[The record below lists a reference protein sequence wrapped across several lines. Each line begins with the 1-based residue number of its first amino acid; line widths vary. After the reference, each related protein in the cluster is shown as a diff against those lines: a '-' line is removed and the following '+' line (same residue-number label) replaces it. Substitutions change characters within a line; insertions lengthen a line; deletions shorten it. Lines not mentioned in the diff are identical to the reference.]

1 LAENPDFMKSKIV
14 KLLIFI
20 GILAA
25 ANVLASFLFFRWDL
39 TQEKRY
45 TISDATKKL
54 LQNLDEQVTIKVYMT
69 GDFPAG
75 FERLER
81 AIQET
86 LESFSDY
93 GGVNLAYRF
102 IEPKDSK
109 VQEEL
114 IQKGLIPTNLFAN
127 EDGKRTERLVFPGA
141 ILVYDGKEYPVQL
154 LKGNSSASSEERLN
168 QSYEGVEF
176 ELASAI
182 RRLTQKERKR
192 VGILVGHTKVPPQRF
207 SDFLANLQQNYDLY
221 FDVQNPD
228 SWEKGDL
235 LVIPKPDTPFTDD
248 EKYRLDQFVMRGGKL
263 LMFIDGARVDSISL
277 EGTFAQPLD
286 LNLDDL
292 LFKYGC
298 RVNQNLVKD
307 LSCAMIP
314 LNVGNMGD
322 KPQIKPMP
330 WRFFPLINNFGKH
343 PIVRNLDAIYTRF
356 PSTIDTVE
364 APGIVKTPLL
374 LTSKYTQIR
383 KAPALVAYNEARQ
396 QPDPKDYN
404 TGEKDIAVLLEGS
417 FTSLFNNRLLPNDPR
432 TATFIG
438 KGKPTKMIVV
448 SDGDLIVNDIDYKRG
463 APLPLGYDRLS
474 EKTFANKDFALYALD
489 YLMDSEGLIT
499 ARNKQVTLR
508 PLDKLRLKEER
519 TQWQL
524 LNLLGPLAFIGILGG
539 VWQWWRKRKYAT
551 K

>member
-1 LAENPDFMKSKIV
+1 MKSNLARIA
-14 KLLIFI
+14 LFI
-20 GILAA
+20 GILVGINAIAA
-25 ANVLASFLFFRWDL
+25 FVFFRWDL

-54 LQNLDEQVTIKVYMT
+54 LQNLDHQVVIKVYLT

-86 LESFSDY
+86 LESFADY
-93 GGVNLAYRF
+93 GGGNVAYRF
-102 IEPKDSK
+102 IEPTDPKL
-109 VQEEL
+109 QEEL
-114 IQKGLIPTNLFAN
+114 IGKGLIPTNLFAN
-127 EDGKRTERLVFPGA
+127 EEGKRTERLVFPGA
-141 ILVYDGKEYPVQL
+141 VLVYEGKEYPVQL
-154 LKGNSSASSEERLN
+154 LKGNKSATSEEQLN

-182 RRLTQKERKR
+182 RRLAQKDRKR
-192 VGILVGHTKVPPQRF
+192 IGVLVGHTKVPPPRF

-228 SWEKGDL
+228 NWDKGDL
-235 LVIPKPDTPFTDD
+235 LVIPKPDSPFSED

-263 LMFIDGARVDSISL
+263 LMFADGARVDSVSL

-286 LNLDDL
+286 VNLDDL

-298 RVNQNLVKD
+298 RINQNLIKD

-322 KPQIKPMP
+322 KPQIQSMP

-343 PIVRNLDAIYTRF
+343 PIVRNLDALYTRF
-356 PSTIDTVE
+356 PSSIDTIQVD
-364 APGIVKTPLL
+364 GIKKTPLL
-374 LTSKYTQIR
+374 LTSRYTQLR
-383 KAPALVAYNEARQ
+383 KAPVLVGYNEARQ
-396 QPDPKDYN
+396 QPDPREYN
-404 TGEKDIAVLLEGS
+404 AGEKPIAVLLEGS
-417 FTSLFNNRLLPNDPR
+417 FSSLYNNRLLPNDPR
-432 TATFIG
+432 TKSFLG
-438 KGKPTKMIVV
+438 KSKPTQIIVV
-448 SDGDLIVNDIDYKRG
+448 SDGDLIVNDIDYKRN

-474 EKTFANKDFALYALD
+474 GNTFANRDFALYAVD
-489 YLMDSEGLIT
+489 YLADSEGLIT

-524 LNLLGPLAFIGILGG
+524 LNLLGPLVLIGVVGL
-539 VWQWWRKRKYAT
+539 VWQWNRKRQYGS
-551 K
+551 

>member
-1 LAENPDFMKSKIV
+1 MKSNLARIT
-14 KLLIFI
+14 LFI
-20 GILAA
+20 GILVGINVIAA
-25 ANVLASFLFFRWDL
+25 FMFFRWDL

-54 LQNLDEQVTIKVYMT
+54 LQNLEHQVVIKVYLT

-86 LESFSDY
+86 LESFVDE
-93 GGVNLAYRF
+93 GGSNVAYHF
-102 IEPKDSK
+102 IEPTDPKL
-109 VQEEL
+109 QEKL
-114 IQKGLIPTNLFAN
+114 IEKGLIPTNLFAN
-127 EDGKRTERLVFPGA
+127 EEGKRTERLVFPGA
-141 ILVYDGKEYPVQL
+141 VLVYEGKEYPVQL
-154 LKGNSSASSEERLN
+154 LKGNKSATPEQQLN

-182 RRLTQKERKR
+182 RRLAQKDRKR
-192 VGILVGHTKVPPQRF
+192 IGILVGHTKVPPPRF

-221 FDVQNPD
+221 FDVQNPENWD
-228 SWEKGDL
+228 KGDL
-235 LVIPKPDTPFTDD
+235 LIISKPDTPFDED
-248 EKYRLDQFVMRGGKL
+248 EKFRLDQFVMRGGKL
-263 LMFIDGARVDSISL
+263 LLFADGARVDSVSL

-286 LNLDDL
+286 INLDDL

-298 RVNQNLVKD
+298 RINQNLIKD

-343 PIVRNLDAIYTRF
+343 PIVRNLDALYARF
-356 PSTIDTVE
+356 PSSIDTIQVE
-364 APGIVKTPLL
+364 GIKKTPLL
-374 LTSKYTQIR
+374 LSSRYTQLR
-383 KAPALVAYNEARQ
+383 KAPVLVGYNEARQ
-396 QPDPKDYN
+396 QPDPREYN
-404 TGEKDIAVLLEGS
+404 AGEKPIAMLLEGS
-417 FTSLFNNRLLPNDPR
+417 FSSLYNNRLLPNDPR
-432 TATFIG
+432 MKSFVG
-438 KGKPTKMIVV
+438 KSKPTQIIVV
-448 SDGDLIVNDIDYKRG
+448 SDGDLIVNDIDYKRN

-474 EKTFANKDFALYALD
+474 GNTFANRDFALYAVD
-489 YLMDSEGLIT
+489 YLADSEGLIT

-524 LNLLGPLAFIGILGG
+524 LNLLGPLVLIGLIGAA
-539 VWQWWRKRKYAT
+539 WQWNRKRRYRS
-551 K
+551 

>member
-1 LAENPDFMKSKIV
+1 MKSNLARIA
-14 KLLIFI
+14 LFI
-20 GILAA
+20 GILVGINVIAA
-25 ANVLASFLFFRWDL
+25 FVFFRWDL

-54 LQNLDEQVTIKVYMT
+54 LQNLDHQVVIKVYLT

-86 LESFSDY
+86 LESFTDY
-93 GGVNLAYRF
+93 GGGNVAYRF
-102 IEPKDSK
+102 IEPTDPKL
-109 VQEEL
+109 QEEL
-114 IQKGLIPTNLFAN
+114 IGKGLIPTNLFAN
-127 EDGKRTERLVFPGA
+127 EEGKRTERLVFPGA
-141 ILVYDGKEYPVQL
+141 VLVYEGKEYPVQL
-154 LKGNSSASSEERLN
+154 LKGNKSATSEEQLN

-182 RRLTQKERKR
+182 RRLAQKDRKR
-192 VGILVGHTKVPPQRF
+192 IGVLVGHTKVPPPRF

-221 FDVQNPD
+221 FDIQNPD
-228 SWEKGDL
+228 NWDKGDL
-235 LVIPKPDTPFTDD
+235 LVIPKPDSPFSED

-263 LMFIDGARVDSISL
+263 LLFADGARVDSVSL

-286 LNLDDL
+286 VNLDDL

-298 RVNQNLVKD
+298 RINQNLIKD

-322 KPQIKPMP
+322 KPQIQPMP

-343 PIVRNLDAIYTRF
+343 PIVRNLDALYARF
-356 PSTIDTVE
+356 PSSIDTIQVD
-364 APGIVKTPLL
+364 GIKKTPLL
-374 LTSKYTQIR
+374 LTSRYTQLR
-383 KAPALVAYNEARQ
+383 KAPVLVGYNEARQ
-396 QPDPKDYN
+396 QPDPREYN
-404 TGEKDIAVLLEGS
+404 AGEKPIAVLLEGS
-417 FTSLFNNRLLPNDPR
+417 FSSLYNNRLLPNDPR
-432 TATFIG
+432 TKSFLG
-438 KGKPTKMIVV
+438 KSKPTQMIVV
-448 SDGDLIVNDIDYKRG
+448 SDGDLIVNDIDYKRN

-474 EKTFANKDFALYALD
+474 GNTFANRDFALYAVD
-489 YLMDSEGLIT
+489 YLADSEGLIT

-519 TQWQL
+519 MQWQL
-524 LNLLGPLAFIGILGG
+524 LNLLGPLVLIGVVGL
-539 VWQWWRKRKYAT
+539 VWQWNRKRQYGS
-551 K
+551 

>member
-1 LAENPDFMKSKIV
+1 MKSNLARIT
-14 KLLIFI
+14 LFI
-20 GILAA
+20 GILVGINVIAA
-25 ANVLASFLFFRWDL
+25 FMFFRWDL

-54 LQNLDEQVTIKVYMT
+54 LQNLEHQVVIKVYLT

-86 LESFSDY
+86 LESFVDE
-93 GGVNLAYRF
+93 GGSNVAYHF
-102 IEPKDSK
+102 IEPTDPKL
-109 VQEEL
+109 QEKL
-114 IQKGLIPTNLFAN
+114 IEKGLIPTNLFAN
-127 EDGKRTERLVFPGA
+127 EEGKRTERLVFPGA
-141 ILVYDGKEYPVQL
+141 VLVYEGKEYPVQL
-154 LKGNSSASSEERLN
+154 LKGNKSATPEQQLN

-182 RRLTQKERKR
+182 RRLAQKDRKR
-192 VGILVGHTKVPPQRF
+192 IGILVRHTKVPPPRF

-221 FDVQNPD
+221 FDVQNPENWD
-228 SWEKGDL
+228 KGDL
-235 LVIPKPDTPFTDD
+235 LIISKPDTPFDED
-248 EKYRLDQFVMRGGKL
+248 EKFRLDQFVMRGGKL
-263 LMFIDGARVDSISL
+263 LLFADGVRVDSVSL

-286 LNLDDL
+286 INLDDL

-298 RVNQNLVKD
+298 RINQNLIKD

-343 PIVRNLDAIYTRF
+343 PIVRNLDALYARF
-356 PSTIDTVE
+356 PSSIDTIQVE
-364 APGIVKTPLL
+364 GIKKTPLL
-374 LTSKYTQIR
+374 LSSRYTQLR
-383 KAPALVAYNEARQ
+383 KAPVLVGYNEARQ
-396 QPDPKDYN
+396 QPDPREYN
-404 TGEKDIAVLLEGS
+404 AGEKPIAMLLEGS
-417 FTSLFNNRLLPNDPR
+417 FSSLYNNRLLPNDPR
-432 TATFIG
+432 MKSFVG
-438 KGKPTKMIVV
+438 KSKPTQIIVV
-448 SDGDLIVNDIDYKRG
+448 SDGDLIVNDIDYKRN

-474 EKTFANKDFALYALD
+474 GNTFANRDFALYAVD
-489 YLMDSEGLIT
+489 YLADSEGLIT

-524 LNLLGPLAFIGILGG
+524 LNLLGPLVLIGLIGAA
-539 VWQWWRKRKYAT
+539 WQWNRKRRYRS
-551 K
+551 

>member
-1 LAENPDFMKSKIV
+1 MKSKIV
-14 KLLIFI
+14 KLLVFV

-54 LQNLDEQVTIKVYMT
+54 LQNLDGQVTIKVYLT

-277 EGTFAQPLD
+277 EGTFAQPLE

-330 WRFFPLINNFGKH
+330 WRFFPLINNFGQH
-343 PIVRNLDAIYTRF
+343 PIVRNLDVIYTRF

-404 TGEKDIAVLLEGS
+404 AGEKEIAVLLEGS

-432 TATFIG
+432 AATFIG

-539 VWQWWRKRKYAT
+539 MWQWWRKRKFAT
-551 K
+551 GTR

>member
-1 LAENPDFMKSKIV
+1 MKSNLARIA
-14 KLLIFI
+14 LFI
-20 GILAA
+20 GILVGINAIAA
-25 ANVLASFLFFRWDL
+25 FVFFRWDL

-54 LQNLDEQVTIKVYMT
+54 LQNLDHQVVIKVYLT

-81 AIQET
+81 AIQES
-86 LESFSDY
+86 LESFVDY
-93 GGVNLAYRF
+93 GGGNVAYRF
-102 IEPKDSK
+102 IEPTDPKL
-109 VQEEL
+109 QEEL
-114 IQKGLIPTNLFAN
+114 IGKGLIPTNLFAN
-127 EDGKRTERLVFPGA
+127 EEGKRTERLVFPGA
-141 ILVYDGKEYPVQL
+141 VLVYEGKEYPVQL
-154 LKGNSSASSEERLN
+154 LKGNKSATSEEQLN

-182 RRLTQKERKR
+182 RRLAQKDRKR
-192 VGILVGHTKVPPQRF
+192 IGVLVGHTKVPPPRF

-228 SWEKGDL
+228 NWDKGDL
-235 LVIPKPDTPFTDD
+235 LVIPKPDSPFSED

-263 LMFIDGARVDSISL
+263 LMFADGARVDSVSL

-286 LNLDDL
+286 VNLDDL

-298 RVNQNLVKD
+298 RINQNLIKD

-322 KPQIKPMP
+322 KPQIQSMP

-343 PIVRNLDAIYTRF
+343 PIVRNLDALYTRF
-356 PSTIDTVE
+356 PSSIDTIQVD
-364 APGIVKTPLL
+364 GIKKTPLL
-374 LTSKYTQIR
+374 LTSRYTQLR
-383 KAPALVAYNEARQ
+383 KAPVLVGYNEARQ
-396 QPDPKDYN
+396 QPDPREYN
-404 TGEKDIAVLLEGS
+404 AGEKPIAVLLEGS
-417 FTSLFNNRLLPNDPR
+417 FSSLYNNRLLPNDPR
-432 TATFIG
+432 TKSFLG
-438 KGKPTKMIVV
+438 KSKPTQIIVV
-448 SDGDLIVNDIDYKRG
+448 SDGDLIVNDIDYKRN

-474 EKTFANKDFALYALD
+474 GNTFANRDFALYAVD
-489 YLMDSEGLIT
+489 YLADSEGLIT

-524 LNLLGPLAFIGILGG
+524 LNLLGPLVLIGVVGV
-539 VWQWWRKRKYAT
+539 VWQWNRKRQYGS
-551 K
+551 

>member
-1 LAENPDFMKSKIV
+1 MKLNLARIA
-14 KLLIFI
+14 LFI
-20 GILAA
+20 GILVGINVIAA
-25 ANVLASFLFFRWDL
+25 FIFFRWDL

-54 LQNLDEQVTIKVYMT
+54 LQNLDHQVVVKVYLT

-86 LESFSDY
+86 LESFADY
-93 GGVNLAYRF
+93 GGSNVAYRF
-102 IEPKDSK
+102 IEANDPKL
-109 VQEEL
+109 QEEL
-114 IQKGLIPTNLFAN
+114 IGKGLIPTNLFAN
-127 EDGKRTERLVFPGA
+127 EEGKRTERLVFPGA
-141 ILVYDGKEYPVQL
+141 VLVYEGKEYPVQL
-154 LKGNSSASSEERLN
+154 LKGNKSATSEEQLN

-182 RRLTQKERKR
+182 RRLAQKDRKR
-192 VGILVGHTKVPPQRF
+192 IGVLVGHTKVPPPRF

-228 SWEKGDL
+228 NWDKGDL
-235 LVIPKPDTPFTDD
+235 LVIPKPDSPFSED

-263 LMFIDGARVDSISL
+263 LMFADGARVDSVSL

-286 LNLDDL
+286 VNLDDL

-298 RVNQNLVKD
+298 RINQNLIKD

-322 KPQIKPMP
+322 KPQIQSMP

-343 PIVRNLDAIYTRF
+343 PIVRNLDALYTRF
-356 PSTIDTVE
+356 PSSIDTIQVD
-364 APGIVKTPLL
+364 GIKKTPLL
-374 LTSKYTQIR
+374 LTSRYTQLR
-383 KAPALVAYNEARQ
+383 KAPVLVGYNEARQ
-396 QPDPKDYN
+396 QPDPREYN
-404 TGEKDIAVLLEGS
+404 AGEKPIAVLLEGS
-417 FTSLFNNRLLPNDPR
+417 FSSLYNNRLLPNDPR
-432 TATFIG
+432 TKSFLG
-438 KGKPTKMIVV
+438 KSKPTQIIVV
-448 SDGDLIVNDIDYKRG
+448 SDGDLIVNDIDYKRN

-474 EKTFANKDFALYALD
+474 GNTFANRDFALYAVD
-489 YLMDSEGLIT
+489 YLADSEGLIT

-524 LNLLGPLAFIGILGG
+524 LNLLGPLVLIGVVGL
-539 VWQWWRKRKYAT
+539 VWQWNRKRQYGS
-551 K
+551 

>member
-1 LAENPDFMKSKIV
+1 MKSKIV

-438 KGKPTKMIVV
+438 KGKPTKIIVV

>member
-1 LAENPDFMKSKIV
+1 MKSNLARIA
-14 KLLIFI
+14 LFI
-20 GILAA
+20 GILVGINVIAA
-25 ANVLASFLFFRWDL
+25 FVFFRWDL
-39 TQEKRY
+39 TQEERY

-54 LQNLDEQVTIKVYMT
+54 LQNLDHQVVIKVYLT

-86 LESFSDY
+86 LESFADY
-93 GGVNLAYRF
+93 GGGNVAYRF
-102 IEPKDSK
+102 IEPTDPKL
-109 VQEEL
+109 QEEL
-114 IQKGLIPTNLFAN
+114 IGKGLIPTNLFAN
-127 EDGKRTERLVFPGA
+127 EEGKRTERLVFPGA
-141 ILVYDGKEYPVQL
+141 VLVYEGKEYPLQL
-154 LKGNSSASSEERLN
+154 LKGNKSATSEEQLN

-182 RRLTQKERKR
+182 RRLAQKDRKR
-192 VGILVGHTKVPPQRF
+192 IGVLVGHTKVPPPRF

-221 FDVQNPD
+221 FDIQNPD
-228 SWEKGDL
+228 NWDKGDL
-235 LVIPKPDTPFTDD
+235 LVIPKPDSPFSED

-263 LMFIDGARVDSISL
+263 LMFADGARVDSVSL

-286 LNLDDL
+286 VNLDDL

-298 RVNQNLVKD
+298 RINQNLIKD

-322 KPQIKPMP
+322 KPQIQPMP

-343 PIVRNLDAIYTRF
+343 PIVRNLDALYTRF
-356 PSTIDTVE
+356 PSSIDTIQVD
-364 APGIVKTPLL
+364 GIKKTPLL
-374 LTSKYTQIR
+374 LTSRYTQLR
-383 KAPALVAYNEARQ
+383 KAPVLVGYNEARQ
-396 QPDPKDYN
+396 QPDPREYN
-404 TGEKDIAVLLEGS
+404 AGEKPIAVLLEGS
-417 FTSLFNNRLLPNDPR
+417 FSSLYNNRLLPNDPR
-432 TATFIG
+432 TKSFVG
-438 KGKPTKMIVV
+438 KSKPTQMIVV
-448 SDGDLIVNDIDYKRG
+448 SDGDLIVNDIDYKRN

-474 EKTFANKDFALYALD
+474 GNTFANRDFALYAVD
-489 YLMDSEGLIT
+489 YLADSEGLIT

-524 LNLLGPLAFIGILGG
+524 LNLIGPLLLIGVVGL
-539 VWQWWRKRKYAT
+539 VWQWNRKRQYGS
-551 K
+551 

>member
-1 LAENPDFMKSKIV
+1 MKSNLARIA
-14 KLLIFI
+14 LFI
-20 GILAA
+20 GILVGINVIAA
-25 ANVLASFLFFRWDL
+25 FVFFRWDL

-54 LQNLDEQVTIKVYMT
+54 LQNLDHQVVIKVYLT

-86 LESFSDY
+86 LESFADY
-93 GGVNLAYRF
+93 GGGNVAYRF
-102 IEPKDSK
+102 IEPTDPKL
-109 VQEEL
+109 QEEL
-114 IQKGLIPTNLFAN
+114 IGKGLIPTNLFAN
-127 EDGKRTERLVFPGA
+127 EEGKRTERLVFPGA
-141 ILVYDGKEYPVQL
+141 VLVYEGKEYPVQL
-154 LKGNSSASSEERLN
+154 LKGNKSATSEEQLN

-182 RRLTQKERKR
+182 RRLAQKDRKR
-192 VGILVGHTKVPPQRF
+192 IGVLVGHTKVPPPRF

-221 FDVQNPD
+221 FDIQNPD
-228 SWEKGDL
+228 NWDKGDL
-235 LVIPKPDTPFTDD
+235 LVIPKPDSPFSED

-263 LMFIDGARVDSISL
+263 LMFADGARVDSVSL

-286 LNLDDL
+286 VNLDDL

-298 RVNQNLVKD
+298 RINQNLIKD

-322 KPQIKPMP
+322 KPQIQPMP

-343 PIVRNLDAIYTRF
+343 PIVRNLDALYTRF
-356 PSTIDTVE
+356 PSSIDTIQVD
-364 APGIVKTPLL
+364 GIKKTPLL
-374 LTSKYTQIR
+374 LTSRYTQLR
-383 KAPALVAYNEARQ
+383 KAPVLVGYNEARQ
-396 QPDPKDYN
+396 QPDPREYN
-404 TGEKDIAVLLEGS
+404 AGEKPIAVLLEGS
-417 FTSLFNNRLLPNDPR
+417 FSSLYNNRLLPNDPR
-432 TATFIG
+432 TKSFVG
-438 KGKPTKMIVV
+438 KSKPTQMIVV
-448 SDGDLIVNDIDYKRG
+448 SDGDLIVNDIDYKRN

-474 EKTFANKDFALYALD
+474 GNTFANRDFALYAVD
-489 YLMDSEGLIT
+489 YLADSEGLIT

-524 LNLLGPLAFIGILGG
+524 LNLIGPLLLIGVVGL
-539 VWQWWRKRKYAT
+539 VWQWNRKRQYGS
-551 K
+551 

>member
-1 LAENPDFMKSKIV
+1 MKSNLARIT
-14 KLLIFI
+14 LFI
-20 GILAA
+20 GILVGINVIAA
-25 ANVLASFLFFRWDL
+25 FMFFRWDL

-54 LQNLDEQVTIKVYMT
+54 LQNLDHQVVIKVYLT

-86 LESFSDY
+86 LESFVDE
-93 GGVNLAYRF
+93 GGSNVAYHF
-102 IEPKDSK
+102 IEPTDPKL
-109 VQEEL
+109 QEKL
-114 IQKGLIPTNLFAN
+114 IEKGLIPTNLFAN
-127 EDGKRTERLVFPGA
+127 EEGKRTERLVFPGA
-141 ILVYDGKEYPVQL
+141 VLVYEGKEYPVQL
-154 LKGNSSASSEERLN
+154 LKGNKSATPEQQLN

-182 RRLTQKERKR
+182 RRLAQKDRKR
-192 VGILVGHTKVPPQRF
+192 IGILVGHTKVPPPRF

-221 FDVQNPD
+221 FDVQNPENWD
-228 SWEKGDL
+228 KGDL
-235 LVIPKPDTPFTDD
+235 LIISKPDTPFDED
-248 EKYRLDQFVMRGGKL
+248 EKFRLDQFVMRGGKL
-263 LMFIDGARVDSISL
+263 LLFADGVRVDSVSL

-286 LNLDDL
+286 INLDDL

-298 RVNQNLVKD
+298 RINQNLIKD

-343 PIVRNLDAIYTRF
+343 PIVRNLDALYARF
-356 PSTIDTVE
+356 PSSIDTIQVE
-364 APGIVKTPLL
+364 GIKKTPLL
-374 LTSKYTQIR
+374 LSSRYTQLR
-383 KAPALVAYNEARQ
+383 KAPVLVGYNEARQ
-396 QPDPKDYN
+396 QPDPREYN
-404 TGEKDIAVLLEGS
+404 AGEKPIAMLLEGS
-417 FTSLFNNRLLPNDPR
+417 FSSLYNNRLLPNDPR
-432 TATFIG
+432 MKSFVG
-438 KGKPTKMIVV
+438 KSKPTQIIVV
-448 SDGDLIVNDIDYKRG
+448 SDGDLIVNDIDYKRN

-474 EKTFANKDFALYALD
+474 GNTFANRDFALYAVD
-489 YLMDSEGLIT
+489 YLADSEGLIT

-524 LNLLGPLAFIGILGG
+524 LNLLGPLVLIGLIGAA
-539 VWQWWRKRKYAT
+539 WQWNRKRRYRS
-551 K
+551 

>member
-1 LAENPDFMKSKIV
+1 MKSNLARIA
-14 KLLIFI
+14 LFI
-20 GILAA
+20 GILVGINAIAA
-25 ANVLASFLFFRWDL
+25 FVFFRWDL

-54 LQNLDEQVTIKVYMT
+54 LQNLDHQVVIKVYLT

-86 LESFSDY
+86 LESFADY
-93 GGVNLAYRF
+93 GGGNVAYRF
-102 IEPKDSK
+102 IEPTDPKF
-109 VQEEL
+109 QEEL
-114 IQKGLIPTNLFAN
+114 IGKGLIPTNLFAN
-127 EDGKRTERLVFPGA
+127 EEGKRTERLVFPGA
-141 ILVYDGKEYPVQL
+141 VLVYEGKEYPVQL
-154 LKGNSSASSEERLN
+154 LKGNKSATSEEQLN

-182 RRLTQKERKR
+182 RRLAQKDRKR
-192 VGILVGHTKVPPQRF
+192 IGVLVGHTKVPPPRF

-221 FDVQNPD
+221 FDIQNPD
-228 SWEKGDL
+228 NWDKGDL
-235 LVIPKPDTPFTDD
+235 LVIPKPDSPFSED

-263 LMFIDGARVDSISL
+263 LLFADGARVDSVSL

-286 LNLDDL
+286 VNLDDL

-298 RVNQNLVKD
+298 RINQNLIKD

-322 KPQIKPMP
+322 KPQIQPMP

-343 PIVRNLDAIYTRF
+343 PIVRNLDALYARF
-356 PSTIDTVE
+356 PSSIDTIQVD
-364 APGIVKTPLL
+364 GIKKTPLL
-374 LTSKYTQIR
+374 LTSRYTQLR
-383 KAPALVAYNEARQ
+383 KAPVLVGYNEARQ
-396 QPDPKDYN
+396 QPDPREYN
-404 TGEKDIAVLLEGS
+404 AGEKPIAVLLEGS
-417 FTSLFNNRLLPNDPR
+417 FSSLYNNRLLPNDPR
-432 TATFIG
+432 TKSFLG
-438 KGKPTKMIVV
+438 KSKPTQMIVV
-448 SDGDLIVNDIDYKRG
+448 SDGDLIVNDIDYKRN

-474 EKTFANKDFALYALD
+474 GNTFANRDFALYAVD
-489 YLMDSEGLIT
+489 YLADSEGLIT

-524 LNLLGPLAFIGILGG
+524 LNLLGPLVLIGVVGL
-539 VWQWWRKRKYAT
+539 VWQWNRKRQYGS
-551 K
+551 

>member
-1 LAENPDFMKSKIV
+1 MKSNLARIT
-14 KLLIFI
+14 LFI
-20 GILAA
+20 GILVGINIIAA
-25 ANVLASFLFFRWDL
+25 FMFFRWDL

-54 LQNLDEQVTIKVYMT
+54 LQNLEHQVVIKVYLT

-86 LESFSDY
+86 LESFVDE
-93 GGVNLAYRF
+93 GGSNVAYHF
-102 IEPKDSK
+102 IEPTDPKL
-109 VQEEL
+109 QEKL
-114 IQKGLIPTNLFAN
+114 IEKGLIPTNLFAN
-127 EDGKRTERLVFPGA
+127 EEGKRTERLVFPGA
-141 ILVYDGKEYPVQL
+141 VLVYEGKEYPVQL
-154 LKGNSSASSEERLN
+154 LKGNKSATPEQQLN

-182 RRLTQKERKR
+182 RRLAQKDRKR
-192 VGILVGHTKVPPQRF
+192 IGILVRHTKVPPPRF

-221 FDVQNPD
+221 FDVQNPENWD
-228 SWEKGDL
+228 KGDL
-235 LVIPKPDTPFTDD
+235 LIISKPDTPFDED
-248 EKYRLDQFVMRGGKL
+248 EKFRLDQFVMRGGKL
-263 LMFIDGARVDSISL
+263 LLFADGVRVDSVSL

-286 LNLDDL
+286 VNLDDL

-298 RVNQNLVKD
+298 RINQNLIKD

-343 PIVRNLDAIYTRF
+343 PIVRNLDALYARF
-356 PSTIDTVE
+356 PSSIDTIQVE
-364 APGIVKTPLL
+364 GIKKTPLL
-374 LTSKYTQIR
+374 LSSRYTQLR
-383 KAPALVAYNEARQ
+383 KAPVLVGYNEARQ
-396 QPDPKDYN
+396 QPDPREYN
-404 TGEKDIAVLLEGS
+404 AGEKPIAMLLEGS
-417 FTSLFNNRLLPNDPR
+417 FSSLYNNRLLPNDPR
-432 TATFIG
+432 MKSFVG
-438 KGKPTKMIVV
+438 KSKPTQIIVV
-448 SDGDLIVNDIDYKRG
+448 SDGDLIVNDIDYKRN

-474 EKTFANKDFALYALD
+474 GNTFANRDFALYAVD
-489 YLMDSEGLIT
+489 YLADSEGLIT

-524 LNLLGPLAFIGILGG
+524 LNLLGPLVLIGLIGAA
-539 VWQWWRKRKYAT
+539 WQWNRKRRYRS
-551 K
+551 

>member
-1 LAENPDFMKSKIV
+1 MKQRIINVAIFVIAIV
-14 KLLIFI
+14 GL
-20 GILAA
+20 
-25 ANVLASFLFFRWDL
+25 NVLASFVFFRWDL

-45 TISDATKKL
+45 TISDATKRL
-54 LQNLDEQVTIKVYMT
+54 LQNLDGQVVIKVYLS

-93 GGVNLAYRF
+93 GGANIAYRF
-102 IEPKDSK
+102 IEPNDPKL
-109 VQEEL
+109 QEEL
-114 IQKGLIPTNLFAN
+114 TQKGLIPTNLFAN
-127 EDGKRTERLVFPGA
+127 EEGKRTERLVFPGA
-141 ILVYDGKEYPVQL
+141 VLVYEGKEYAVQL
-154 LKGNSSASSEERLN
+154 LKGNKTSSSEEQLN

-182 RRLTQKERKR
+182 RRMTLKERR
-192 VGILVGHTKVPPQRF
+192 RIGILVGHTKVPPPRF
-207 SDFLANLQQNYDLY
+207 SDLLATLQQNYDLY
-221 FDVQNPD
+221 FDIQNPD

-235 LVIPKPDTPFTDD
+235 LIIPKPDTPFTED

-263 LMFIDGARVDSISL
+263 LLFADGARVDSVSL
-277 EGTFAQPLD
+277 EGTFAQPLA
-286 LNLDDL
+286 LNLEDL

-298 RVNQNLVKD
+298 RINQNLLKD
-307 LSCAMIP
+307 LSCALIP

-343 PIVRNLDAIYTRF
+343 PIVRNLDAVYTRF

-364 APGIVKTPLL
+364 APNIKKTPLL
-374 LTSKYTQIR
+374 MTSQYTKLL

-396 QPDPKDYN
+396 QPDPRDYN
-404 TGEKDIAVLLEGS
+404 AGIKNIALLLEGS
-417 FTSLFNNRLLPNDPR
+417 FSSLYNNRLLPNDPR
-432 TATFIG
+432 TSSFIG
-438 KGKPTKMIVV
+438 QGKPAKILIV
-448 SDGDLIVNDIDYKRG
+448 SDGDMLVNDIDYSRD

-474 EKTFANKDFALYALD
+474 GRVFANKDFALYAID
-489 YLMDSEGLIT
+489 YLVDSEGLIT

-508 PLDKLRLKEER
+508 PLDKIRLKEER
-519 TQWQL
+519 IQWQL
-524 LNLLGPLAFIGILGG
+524 INLVLPLLMIGVLGG
-539 VWQWWRKRKYAT
+539 IWQWWRQRRYAT
-551 K
+551 G

>member
-1 LAENPDFMKSKIV
+1 MKSNLARIA
-14 KLLIFI
+14 LFI
-20 GILAA
+20 GILVGINAIAA
-25 ANVLASFLFFRWDL
+25 FVFFRWDL

-54 LQNLDEQVTIKVYMT
+54 LQNLDHQVVIKVYLT

-86 LESFSDY
+86 LESFADY
-93 GGVNLAYRF
+93 GGGNVAYRF
-102 IEPKDSK
+102 IEPTDPKL
-109 VQEEL
+109 QEEL
-114 IQKGLIPTNLFAN
+114 IGKGLIPTNLFAN
-127 EDGKRTERLVFPGA
+127 EEGKRTERLVFPGA
-141 ILVYDGKEYPVQL
+141 VLVYEGKEYPVQL
-154 LKGNSSASSEERLN
+154 LKGNKSATSEEQLN

-182 RRLTQKERKR
+182 RRLAQKDRKR
-192 VGILVGHTKVPPQRF
+192 IGVLVGHTKVPPPRF

-228 SWEKGDL
+228 NWDKGDL
-235 LVIPKPDTPFTDD
+235 LVIPKPDSPFSED

-263 LMFIDGARVDSISL
+263 LMFADGARVDSVSL

-286 LNLDDL
+286 VNLDDL

-298 RVNQNLVKD
+298 RINQNLIKD

-322 KPQIKPMP
+322 KPQIQSMP

-343 PIVRNLDAIYTRF
+343 PIVRNLDALYTRF
-356 PSTIDTVE
+356 PSSIDTIQVD
-364 APGIVKTPLL
+364 GIKKTPLL
-374 LTSKYTQIR
+374 LTSRYTQLR
-383 KAPALVAYNEARQ
+383 KAPVLVGYNEARQ
-396 QPDPKDYN
+396 QPDPREYN
-404 TGEKDIAVLLEGS
+404 AGEKPIAVLLEGS
-417 FTSLFNNRLLPNDPR
+417 FSSLYNNRLLPNDPR
-432 TATFIG
+432 TKSFLG
-438 KGKPTKMIVV
+438 KSKPTQIIVV
-448 SDGDLIVNDIDYKRG
+448 SDGDLIVNDIDYKRN

-474 EKTFANKDFALYALD
+474 GNTFANRDFALYAVD
-489 YLMDSEGLIT
+489 YLADSEGLIT

-524 LNLLGPLAFIGILGG
+524 LNLLGPLVLIGVVGV
-539 VWQWWRKRKYAT
+539 VWQWNRKRQYGS
-551 K
+551 

>member
-1 LAENPDFMKSKIV
+1 MKSKIS
-14 KLLIFI
+14 KIFLFL
-20 GILAA
+20 GVLVGV
-25 ANVLASFLFFRWDL
+25 NVLASFVFFRWDL

-54 LQNLDEQVTIKVYMT
+54 LQNLDGQVVVKVYLT

-86 LESFSDY
+86 LEAFSDY
-93 GGVNLAYRF
+93 GGSNLAYRF
-102 IEPKDSK
+102 IEAKDPKL
-109 VQEEL
+109 QEEL
-114 IQKGLIPTNLFAN
+114 IEKGLIPTNLFAN

-141 ILVYDGKEYPVQL
+141 VLVYEGKEYAVQL
-154 LKGNSSASSEERLN
+154 LKGNKSASSEEQLN

-182 RRLTQKERKR
+182 RRLTQKDRKR
-192 VGILVGHTKVPPQRF
+192 IGILVGHTKVPPPRF
-207 SDFLANLQQNYDLY
+207 SDLLASLQQSYDLY

-263 LMFIDGARVDSISL
+263 LLFMDGARVDSVSL

-286 LNLDDL
+286 LNLEDL

-322 KPQIKPMP
+322 KPQIQPMP

-356 PSTIDTVE
+356 PSTIDTVT
-364 APGIVKTPLL
+364 ADGITKTPLL
-374 LTSKYTQIR
+374 LTSQYTQIR

-396 QPDPKDYN
+396 QPDPKEYN
-404 TGEKDIAVLLEGS
+404 AGVKQVAVLLEGAFS
-417 FTSLFNNRLLPNDPR
+417 SLFNNRLLSKDPR
-432 TATFIG
+432 LSTFVG
-438 KGKPTKMIVV
+438 KSKPTKIIVV
-448 SDGDLIVNDIDYKRG
+448 SDGDLIINDMDYKRDV
-463 APLPLGYDRLS
+463 PLPLGYDRLS
-474 EKTFANKDFALYALD
+474 RNTFANKDFVLYAIAYLLD
-489 YLMDSEGLIT
+489 PEGLIT

-508 PLDKLRLKEER
+508 PLDKLRLQDER
-519 TQWQL
+519 LQWQL
-524 LNLLGPLAFIGILGG
+524 LNLLGPLVLIGVLG
-539 VWQWWRKRKYAT
+539 VLWQWWRKRKYAT
-551 K
+551 SIL

>member
-1 LAENPDFMKSKIV
+1 MKSNLARIT
-14 KLLIFI
+14 LFI
-20 GILAA
+20 GILVGINVIAA
-25 ANVLASFLFFRWDL
+25 FMFFRWDL

-54 LQNLDEQVTIKVYMT
+54 LQNLDHQVVIKVYLT

-86 LESFSDY
+86 LESFVDE
-93 GGVNLAYRF
+93 GGSNVAYHF
-102 IEPKDSK
+102 IEPTDPKL
-109 VQEEL
+109 QEKL
-114 IQKGLIPTNLFAN
+114 IEKGLIPTNLFAN
-127 EDGKRTERLVFPGA
+127 EEGKRTERLVFPGA
-141 ILVYDGKEYPVQL
+141 VLVYEGKEYPVQL
-154 LKGNSSASSEERLN
+154 LKGNKSATPEQQLN

-182 RRLTQKERKR
+182 RRLAQKDRKR
-192 VGILVGHTKVPPQRF
+192 IGILVRHTKVPPPRF

-221 FDVQNPD
+221 FDVQNPENWD
-228 SWEKGDL
+228 KGDL
-235 LVIPKPDTPFTDD
+235 LIISKPDTPFDED
-248 EKYRLDQFVMRGGKL
+248 EKFRLDQFVMRGGKL
-263 LMFIDGARVDSISL
+263 LLFADGARVDSVSL

-286 LNLDDL
+286 VNLDDL

-298 RVNQNLVKD
+298 RINQNLIKD

-343 PIVRNLDAIYTRF
+343 PIVRNLDALYARF
-356 PSTIDTVE
+356 PSSIDTIQVE
-364 APGIVKTPLL
+364 GIKKTPLL
-374 LTSKYTQIR
+374 LTSRYTQLR
-383 KAPALVAYNEARQ
+383 KAPVLVGYNEARQ
-396 QPDPKDYN
+396 QPDPREYN
-404 TGEKDIAVLLEGS
+404 AGEKPIAMLLEGS
-417 FTSLFNNRLLPNDPR
+417 FSSLYNNRLLPNDPR
-432 TATFIG
+432 MKSFVG
-438 KGKPTKMIVV
+438 KSKPTQIIVV
-448 SDGDLIVNDIDYKRG
+448 SDGDLIVNDIDYKRN

-474 EKTFANKDFALYALD
+474 GNTFANRDFALYAVD
-489 YLMDSEGLIT
+489 YLADSEGLIT

-524 LNLLGPLAFIGILGG
+524 LNLLGPLVLIGLIGAA
-539 VWQWWRKRKYAT
+539 WQWNRKRRYRS
-551 K
+551 

>member
-1 LAENPDFMKSKIV
+1 MKSNLARIT
-14 KLLIFI
+14 LFI
-20 GILAA
+20 GILVGINIIAA
-25 ANVLASFLFFRWDL
+25 FMFFRWDL

-54 LQNLDEQVTIKVYMT
+54 LQNLDHQVVIKVYLT

-86 LESFSDY
+86 LESFVDE
-93 GGVNLAYRF
+93 GGSNVAYHF
-102 IEPKDSK
+102 IEPTDPKL
-109 VQEEL
+109 QEKL
-114 IQKGLIPTNLFAN
+114 IEKGLIPTNLFAN
-127 EDGKRTERLVFPGA
+127 EEGKRTERLVFPGA
-141 ILVYDGKEYPVQL
+141 VLVYEGKEYPVQL
-154 LKGNSSASSEERLN
+154 LKGNKSATPEQQLN

-182 RRLTQKERKR
+182 RRLAQKDRKR
-192 VGILVGHTKVPPQRF
+192 IGILVRHTKVPPPRF

-221 FDVQNPD
+221 FDVQNPENWD
-228 SWEKGDL
+228 KGDL
-235 LVIPKPDTPFTDD
+235 LIISKPDTPFDED
-248 EKYRLDQFVMRGGKL
+248 EKFRLDQFVMRGGKL
-263 LMFIDGARVDSISL
+263 LLFADGARVDSVSL

-286 LNLDDL
+286 VNLDDL

-298 RVNQNLVKD
+298 RINQNLIKD

-343 PIVRNLDAIYTRF
+343 PIVRNLDALYARF
-356 PSTIDTVE
+356 PSSIDTIQVE
-364 APGIVKTPLL
+364 GIKKTPLL
-374 LTSKYTQIR
+374 LSSRYTQLR
-383 KAPALVAYNEARQ
+383 KAPVLVGYNEARQ
-396 QPDPKDYN
+396 QPDPREYN
-404 TGEKDIAVLLEGS
+404 AGEKPIAMLLEGS
-417 FTSLFNNRLLPNDPR
+417 FSSLYNNRLLPNDPR
-432 TATFIG
+432 MKSFVG
-438 KGKPTKMIVV
+438 KSKPTQIIVV
-448 SDGDLIVNDIDYKRG
+448 SDGDLIVNDIDYKRN

-474 EKTFANKDFALYALD
+474 GNTFANRDFALYAVD
-489 YLMDSEGLIT
+489 YLADSEGLIT

-524 LNLLGPLAFIGILGG
+524 LNLLGPLVLIGLIGAA
-539 VWQWWRKRKYAT
+539 WQWNRKRRYRS
-551 K
+551 

>member
-1 LAENPDFMKSKIV
+1 MKSNLARIT
-14 KLLIFI
+14 LFI
-20 GILAA
+20 GILVGINVIAA
-25 ANVLASFLFFRWDL
+25 FMFFRWDL

-54 LQNLDEQVTIKVYMT
+54 LQNLEHQVVIKVYLT

-86 LESFSDY
+86 LESFVDE
-93 GGVNLAYRF
+93 GGSNVAYHF
-102 IEPKDSK
+102 IEPTDPKL
-109 VQEEL
+109 QEKL
-114 IQKGLIPTNLFAN
+114 IEKGLIPTNLFAN
-127 EDGKRTERLVFPGA
+127 EEGKRTERLVFPGA
-141 ILVYDGKEYPVQL
+141 VLVYEGKEYPVQL
-154 LKGNSSASSEERLN
+154 LKGNKSATPEQQLN

-182 RRLTQKERKR
+182 RRLAQKDRKR
-192 VGILVGHTKVPPQRF
+192 IGILVGHTKVPPPRF

-221 FDVQNPD
+221 FDVQNPENWD
-228 SWEKGDL
+228 KGDL
-235 LVIPKPDTPFTDD
+235 LIISKPDTPFDED
-248 EKYRLDQFVMRGGKL
+248 EKFRLDQFVMRGGKL
-263 LMFIDGARVDSISL
+263 LLFADGVRVDSVSL

-286 LNLDDL
+286 INLDDL

-298 RVNQNLVKD
+298 RINQNLIKD

-343 PIVRNLDAIYTRF
+343 PIVRNLDALYARF
-356 PSTIDTVE
+356 PSSIDTIQVE
-364 APGIVKTPLL
+364 GIKKTPLL
-374 LTSKYTQIR
+374 LSSRYTQLR
-383 KAPALVAYNEARQ
+383 KAPVLVGYNEARQ
-396 QPDPKDYN
+396 QPDPREYN
-404 TGEKDIAVLLEGS
+404 AGEKPIAMLLEGS
-417 FTSLFNNRLLPNDPR
+417 FSSLYNNRLLPNDPR
-432 TATFIG
+432 MKSFVG
-438 KGKPTKMIVV
+438 KSKPTQIIVV
-448 SDGDLIVNDIDYKRG
+448 SDGDLIVNDIDYKRN

-474 EKTFANKDFALYALD
+474 GNTFANRDFALYAVD
-489 YLMDSEGLIT
+489 YLADSEGLIT

-524 LNLLGPLAFIGILGG
+524 LNLLGPLVLIGLIGAA
-539 VWQWWRKRKYAT
+539 WQWNRKRRYRS
-551 K
+551 

>member
-1 LAENPDFMKSKIV
+1 MKSNLARIT
-14 KLLIFI
+14 LFI
-20 GILAA
+20 GILVGINVIAA
-25 ANVLASFLFFRWDL
+25 FMFFRWDL

-54 LQNLDEQVTIKVYMT
+54 LQNLDHQVVIKVYLT

-86 LESFSDY
+86 LESFVDE
-93 GGVNLAYRF
+93 GGSNVAYHF
-102 IEPKDSK
+102 IEPTDPKL
-109 VQEEL
+109 QEKL
-114 IQKGLIPTNLFAN
+114 IEKGLIPTNLFAN
-127 EDGKRTERLVFPGA
+127 EEGKRTERLVFPGA
-141 ILVYDGKEYPVQL
+141 VLVYEGKEYPVQL
-154 LKGNSSASSEERLN
+154 LKGNKSATPEQQLN

-182 RRLTQKERKR
+182 RRLAQKDRKR
-192 VGILVGHTKVPPQRF
+192 IGILVRHTKVPPPRF

-221 FDVQNPD
+221 FDVQNPENWD
-228 SWEKGDL
+228 KGDL
-235 LVIPKPDTPFTDD
+235 LIISKPDTPFDED
-248 EKYRLDQFVMRGGKL
+248 EKFRLDQFVMRGGKL
-263 LMFIDGARVDSISL
+263 LLFADGARVDSVSL

-286 LNLDDL
+286 INLDDL

-298 RVNQNLVKD
+298 RINQNLIKD

-343 PIVRNLDAIYTRF
+343 PIVRNLDALYARF
-356 PSTIDTVE
+356 PSSIDTIQVE
-364 APGIVKTPLL
+364 GIKKTPLL
-374 LTSKYTQIR
+374 LSSRYTQLR
-383 KAPALVAYNEARQ
+383 KAPVLVGYNEARQ
-396 QPDPKDYN
+396 QPDPREYN
-404 TGEKDIAVLLEGS
+404 AGEKPIAMLLEGS
-417 FTSLFNNRLLPNDPR
+417 FSSLYNNRLLPNDPR
-432 TATFIG
+432 MKSFVG
-438 KGKPTKMIVV
+438 KSKPTQIIVV
-448 SDGDLIVNDIDYKRG
+448 SDGDLIVNDIDYKRD

-474 EKTFANKDFALYALD
+474 GNTFANRDFALYAVD
-489 YLMDSEGLIT
+489 YLADSEGLIT

-524 LNLLGPLAFIGILGG
+524 LNLLGPLVLIGLIGAA
-539 VWQWWRKRKYAT
+539 WQWNRKRRYRS
-551 K
+551 

>member
-1 LAENPDFMKSKIV
+1 MKSNLARIT
-14 KLLIFI
+14 LFI
-20 GILAA
+20 GILVGINVIAA
-25 ANVLASFLFFRWDL
+25 FMFFRWDL

-54 LQNLDEQVTIKVYMT
+54 LQNLEHQVVIKVYLT

-86 LESFSDY
+86 LESFVDE
-93 GGVNLAYRF
+93 GGSNVAYHF
-102 IEPKDSK
+102 IEPTDPKL
-109 VQEEL
+109 QEKL
-114 IQKGLIPTNLFAN
+114 IEKGLIPTNLFAN
-127 EDGKRTERLVFPGA
+127 EEGKRTERLVFPGA
-141 ILVYDGKEYPVQL
+141 VLVYEGKEYPVQL
-154 LKGNSSASSEERLN
+154 LKGNKSATPEQQLN

-182 RRLTQKERKR
+182 RRLAQKDRKR
-192 VGILVGHTKVPPQRF
+192 IGILVGHTKVPPPRF

-221 FDVQNPD
+221 FDVQNPENWD
-228 SWEKGDL
+228 KGDL
-235 LVIPKPDTPFTDD
+235 LIISKPDTPFDED
-248 EKYRLDQFVMRGGKL
+248 EKFRLDQFVMRGGKL
-263 LMFIDGARVDSISL
+263 LLFADGVRVDSVSL

-286 LNLDDL
+286 INLDDL
-292 LFKYGC
+292 LFKYGF
-298 RVNQNLVKD
+298 RINQNLIKD

-343 PIVRNLDAIYTRF
+343 PIVRNLDALYARF
-356 PSTIDTVE
+356 PSSIDTIQVE
-364 APGIVKTPLL
+364 GIKKTPLL
-374 LTSKYTQIR
+374 LSSRYTQLR
-383 KAPALVAYNEARQ
+383 KAPVLVGYNEARQ
-396 QPDPKDYN
+396 QPDPREYN
-404 TGEKDIAVLLEGS
+404 AGEKPIAMLLEGS
-417 FTSLFNNRLLPNDPR
+417 FSSLYNNRLLPNDPR
-432 TATFIG
+432 MKSFVG
-438 KGKPTKMIVV
+438 KSKPTQIIVV
-448 SDGDLIVNDIDYKRG
+448 SDGDLIVNDIDYKRD

-474 EKTFANKDFALYALD
+474 GNTFANRDFALYAVD
-489 YLMDSEGLIT
+489 YLADSEGLIT

-524 LNLLGPLAFIGILGG
+524 LNLLGPLVLIGLIGAA
-539 VWQWWRKRKYAT
+539 WQWNRKRRYRS
-551 K
+551 

>member
-1 LAENPDFMKSKIV
+1 MKSKIV

-54 LQNLDEQVTIKVYMT
+54 LQNLDGQVTVKIYLT

-192 VGILVGHTKVPPQRF
+192 VGVLVGHTKVPPQRF

-343 PIVRNLDAIYTRF
+343 PIVRNLDAVYTRF

-364 APGIVKTPLL
+364 APGITKTPLL

-404 TGEKDIAVLLEGS
+404 AGEKEIAVLLEGS

-438 KGKPTKMIVV
+438 KGKPTKIIVV

-519 TQWQL
+519 TEWQL

-539 VWQWWRKRKYAT
+539 VWQWWRKRKFAT
-551 K
+551 GTR

>member
-1 LAENPDFMKSKIV
+1 MKSNLARIT
-14 KLLIFI
+14 LFI
-20 GILAA
+20 GILVGINVIAA
-25 ANVLASFLFFRWDL
+25 FMFFRWDL

-54 LQNLDEQVTIKVYMT
+54 LQNLEHQVVIKVYLT

-86 LESFSDY
+86 LESFVDE
-93 GGVNLAYRF
+93 GGSNVAYHF
-102 IEPKDSK
+102 IEPTDPKL
-109 VQEEL
+109 QEKL
-114 IQKGLIPTNLFAN
+114 IEKGLIPTNLFAN
-127 EDGKRTERLVFPGA
+127 EEGKRTERLVFPGA
-141 ILVYDGKEYPVQL
+141 VLVYEGKEYPVQL
-154 LKGNSSASSEERLN
+154 LKGNKSATPEQQLN

-182 RRLTQKERKR
+182 RRLAQKDRKR
-192 VGILVGHTKVPPQRF
+192 IGILVGHTKVPPPRF

-221 FDVQNPD
+221 FDVQNPENWD
-228 SWEKGDL
+228 KGDL
-235 LVIPKPDTPFTDD
+235 LIISKPDTPFNED
-248 EKYRLDQFVMRGGKL
+248 EKFRLDQFVMRGGKL
-263 LMFIDGARVDSISL
+263 LLFADGARVDSVSL

-286 LNLDDL
+286 VNLDDL

-298 RVNQNLVKD
+298 RINQNLIKD

-343 PIVRNLDAIYTRF
+343 PIVRNLDALYARF
-356 PSTIDTVE
+356 PSSIDTIQVE
-364 APGIVKTPLL
+364 GIKKTPLL
-374 LTSKYTQIR
+374 LSSRYTQLR
-383 KAPALVAYNEARQ
+383 KAPVLVGYNEARQ
-396 QPDPKDYN
+396 QPDPREYN
-404 TGEKDIAVLLEGS
+404 AGEKPIAMLLEGS
-417 FTSLFNNRLLPNDPR
+417 FSSLYNNRLLPNDPR
-432 TATFIG
+432 MKSFVG
-438 KGKPTKMIVV
+438 KSKPTQIIVV
-448 SDGDLIVNDIDYKRG
+448 SDGDLIVNDIDYKRD

-474 EKTFANKDFALYALD
+474 GNTFANRDFALYAVD
-489 YLMDSEGLIT
+489 YLADSEGLIT

-524 LNLLGPLAFIGILGG
+524 LNLLGPLVLIGLIGAA
-539 VWQWWRKRKYAT
+539 WQWNRKRRYRS
-551 K
+551 

>member
-1 LAENPDFMKSKIV
+1 MKSNLARIT
-14 KLLIFI
+14 LFI
-20 GILAA
+20 GILVGINVIAA
-25 ANVLASFLFFRWDL
+25 FMFFRWDL

-54 LQNLDEQVTIKVYMT
+54 LQNLEHQVVIKVYLT

-86 LESFSDY
+86 LESFVDE
-93 GGVNLAYRF
+93 GGSNVAYHF
-102 IEPKDSK
+102 IEPTDPKL
-109 VQEEL
+109 QEKL
-114 IQKGLIPTNLFAN
+114 IEKGLIPTNLFAN
-127 EDGKRTERLVFPGA
+127 EEGKRTERLVFPGA
-141 ILVYDGKEYPVQL
+141 VLVYEGKEYPVQL
-154 LKGNSSASSEERLN
+154 LKGNKSATPEQQLN

-182 RRLTQKERKR
+182 RRLAQKDRKR
-192 VGILVGHTKVPPQRF
+192 IGILVGHTKVPPPRF

-221 FDVQNPD
+221 FDVQNPENWD
-228 SWEKGDL
+228 KGDL
-235 LVIPKPDTPFTDD
+235 LIISKPDTPFNED
-248 EKYRLDQFVMRGGKL
+248 EKFRLDQFVMRGGKL
-263 LMFIDGARVDSISL
+263 LLFADGARVDSVSL

-286 LNLDDL
+286 VNLDDL

-298 RVNQNLVKD
+298 RINQNLIKD

-343 PIVRNLDAIYTRF
+343 PIVRNLDALYARF
-356 PSTIDTVE
+356 PSSIDTIQVE
-364 APGIVKTPLL
+364 GIKKTPLL
-374 LTSKYTQIR
+374 LSSRYTQLR
-383 KAPALVAYNEARQ
+383 KAPVLVGYNEARQ
-396 QPDPKDYN
+396 QPDPREYN
-404 TGEKDIAVLLEGS
+404 AGEKPIAMLLEGS
-417 FTSLFNNRLLPNDPR
+417 FSSLYNNRLLPNDPR
-432 TATFIG
+432 MKSFVG
-438 KGKPTKMIVV
+438 KSKPTQIIVV
-448 SDGDLIVNDIDYKRG
+448 SDGDLIVNDIDYKRN

-474 EKTFANKDFALYALD
+474 GNTFANRDFALYAVD
-489 YLMDSEGLIT
+489 YLADSEGLIT

-524 LNLLGPLAFIGILGG
+524 LNLLGPLVLIGLIGAA
-539 VWQWWRKRKYAT
+539 WQWNRKRRYRS
-551 K
+551 

>member
-1 LAENPDFMKSKIV
+1 MKSNLARIT
-14 KLLIFI
+14 LFI
-20 GILAA
+20 GILVGINIIAA
-25 ANVLASFLFFRWDL
+25 FMFFRWDL

-54 LQNLDEQVTIKVYMT
+54 LQNLDHQVVIKVYLT

-86 LESFSDY
+86 LESFVDE
-93 GGVNLAYRF
+93 GGSNVAYHF
-102 IEPKDSK
+102 IEPTDPKL
-109 VQEEL
+109 QEKL
-114 IQKGLIPTNLFAN
+114 IEKGLIPTNLFAN
-127 EDGKRTERLVFPGA
+127 EEGKRTERLVFPGA
-141 ILVYDGKEYPVQL
+141 VLVYEGKEYPVQL
-154 LKGNSSASSEERLN
+154 LKGNKSATPEQQLN

-182 RRLTQKERKR
+182 RRLAQKDRKR
-192 VGILVGHTKVPPQRF
+192 IGILVRHTKVPPPRF

-221 FDVQNPD
+221 FDVQNPENWD
-228 SWEKGDL
+228 KGDL
-235 LVIPKPDTPFTDD
+235 LIISKPDTPFNED
-248 EKYRLDQFVMRGGKL
+248 EKFRLDQFVMRGGKL
-263 LMFIDGARVDSISL
+263 LLFADGARVDSVSL

-286 LNLDDL
+286 VNLDDL

-298 RVNQNLVKD
+298 RINQNLIKD

-343 PIVRNLDAIYTRF
+343 PIVRNLDALYARF
-356 PSTIDTVE
+356 PSSIDTIQVE
-364 APGIVKTPLL
+364 GIKKTPLL
-374 LTSKYTQIR
+374 LSSRYTQLR
-383 KAPALVAYNEARQ
+383 KAPVLVGYNEARQ
-396 QPDPKDYN
+396 QPDPREYN
-404 TGEKDIAVLLEGS
+404 AGEKPIAMLLEGS
-417 FTSLFNNRLLPNDPR
+417 FSSLYNNRLLPNDPR
-432 TATFIG
+432 MKSFVG
-438 KGKPTKMIVV
+438 KSKPTQIIVV
-448 SDGDLIVNDIDYKRG
+448 SDGDLIVNDIDYKRD

-474 EKTFANKDFALYALD
+474 GNTFANRDFALYAVD
-489 YLMDSEGLIT
+489 YLADSEGLIT

-524 LNLLGPLAFIGILGG
+524 LNLLGPLVLIGLIGAA
-539 VWQWWRKRKYAT
+539 WQWNRKRRYRS
-551 K
+551 

>member
-1 LAENPDFMKSKIV
+1 MKSNLARIT
-14 KLLIFI
+14 LFI
-20 GILAA
+20 GILVGINVIAA
-25 ANVLASFLFFRWDL
+25 FMFFRWDL

-54 LQNLDEQVTIKVYMT
+54 LQNLDHQVVIKVYLT

-86 LESFSDY
+86 LESFVDE
-93 GGVNLAYRF
+93 GGSNVAYHF
-102 IEPKDSK
+102 IEPTDPKL
-109 VQEEL
+109 QEKL
-114 IQKGLIPTNLFAN
+114 IEKGLIPTNLFAN
-127 EDGKRTERLVFPGA
+127 EEGKRTERLVFPGA
-141 ILVYDGKEYPVQL
+141 VLVYEGKEYPVQL
-154 LKGNSSASSEERLN
+154 LKGNKSATPEQQLN

-182 RRLTQKERKR
+182 RRLAQKDRKR
-192 VGILVGHTKVPPQRF
+192 IGILVGHTKVPPPRF

-221 FDVQNPD
+221 FDVQNPENWD
-228 SWEKGDL
+228 KGDL
-235 LVIPKPDTPFTDD
+235 LIISKPDTPFNED
-248 EKYRLDQFVMRGGKL
+248 EKFRLDQFVMRGGKL
-263 LMFIDGARVDSISL
+263 LLFADGARVDSVSL

-286 LNLDDL
+286 VNLDDL

-298 RVNQNLVKD
+298 RINQNLIKD

-343 PIVRNLDAIYTRF
+343 PIVRNLDALYARF
-356 PSTIDTVE
+356 PSSIDTIQVE
-364 APGIVKTPLL
+364 GIKKTPLL
-374 LTSKYTQIR
+374 LSSRYTQLR
-383 KAPALVAYNEARQ
+383 KAPVLVGYNEARQ
-396 QPDPKDYN
+396 QPDPREYN
-404 TGEKDIAVLLEGS
+404 AGEKPIAMLLEGS
-417 FTSLFNNRLLPNDPR
+417 FSSLYNNRLLPNDPR
-432 TATFIG
+432 MKSFVG
-438 KGKPTKMIVV
+438 KSKPTQIIVV
-448 SDGDLIVNDIDYKRG
+448 SDGDLIVNDIDYKRD

-474 EKTFANKDFALYALD
+474 GNTFANRDFALYAVD
-489 YLMDSEGLIT
+489 YLADSEGLIT

-524 LNLLGPLAFIGILGG
+524 LNLLGPLVLIGLIGAA
-539 VWQWWRKRKYAT
+539 WQWNRKRRYRS
-551 K
+551 